1 MMAKTNKI
9 KLPAFPKV
17 LKDFI
22 VKILKMNNI
31 KQVSF
36 EFNGYGDEGNIED
49 IAVDPEKYQVVLDS
63 DEIHIPSNVLNSMLE
78 EFCENESASMRPGL
92 PTTATQLFQQPFFGG
107 KEWADGEVCTIRRF
121 FEKLT
126 TEVVYH
132 RDFNV
137 DWVNG
142 EGGSGCIIFKIVK
155 NSLKV
160 KVLADEY
167 ERVPV
172 RSFETNL

>member
-36 EFNGYGDEGNIED
+36 DFHGYGDEGNIED
-49 IAVDPEKYQVVLDS
+49 INVEPEKYEVVLDS
-63 DEIHIPSNVLNSMLE
+63 DEIHIPNNVLRSMLE
-78 EFCENESASMRPGL
+78 FSDNGSDD
-92 PTTATQLFQQPFFGG
+92 QQQRDWNKSFSVR
-107 KEWADGEVCTIRRF
+107 EVDGEVCTIRSF
-121 FEKLT
+121 LEKLT

-160 KVLADEY
+160 KVLVDEY

>member
-1 MMAKTNKI
+1 MAKTNKI

-36 EFNGYGDEGNIED
+36 DFHGYGDEGNIED
-49 IAVDPEKYQVVLDS
+49 INVEPEKYEVVLDS
-63 DEIHIPSNVLNSMLE
+63 DEIHIPSNVLRSMLE
-78 EFCENESASMRPGL
+78 FSENGSDD
-92 PTTATQLFQQPFFGG
+92 QQQRDWNNNSSVGG
-107 KEWADGEVCTIRRF
+107 WSDNGEVCTIRRF
-121 FEKLT
+121 FEKIT

-132 RDFNV
+132 RDSNV
-137 DWVNG
+137 DWFNG

-160 KVLADEY
+160 KVLVDEY

-172 RSFETNL
+172 RSFEANL